1 MRHGRECVSER
12 EREMVQE
19 YVLSDS
25 LRFDTDGGKKEKAFQ
40 CFNGEKE
47 YFYEDKIRIVIVCV
61 LS

>member
-1 MRHGRECVSER
+1 MSER

-40 CFNGEKE
+40 CYNGEKE